1 MYIRFQKA
9 KEEDPDFS
17 VADNEKADESFFSI
31 RNVFIL
37 YIGYIGTSTAQS
49 LFKTYVGEQQA
60 AGLWEG
66 TNIPFVDAWLE
77 KSVTVVDAV
86 QSSFFL

>member
-1 MYIRFQKA
+1 LYIRFQKA

-17 VADNEKADESFFSI
+17 VADKDSDESFFSI

-37 YIGYIGTSTAQS
+37 YIGYIGTSTAQE
-49 LFKTYVGEQQA
+49 LFKKYVGEQQA

-66 TNIPFVDAWLE
+66 THIPFVDAWLE
-77 KSVTVVDAV
+77 KTVLAVDAV
-86 QSSFFL
+86 QSTFFL